1 MIRRPPRSTRTDTLV
16 PYTPLFRS
24 EDEGKAI
31 GPWAEPIAPELL
43 RKGLQAMIKTR
54 IFDARMVIAQR
65 QKKMS
70 FLIQSLGGK
79 AIGVAPML
87 ALSQGGMFFPSL
99 SQQNLLVPPDVPF
112 SSENP
117 RVGKEGVTT
126 VKSL

>member
-70 FLIQSLGGK
+70 FYMQSLGEE
-79 AIGVAPML
+79 AIGVAQML
-87 ALSQGGMFFPSL
+87 ALSKGDMCFPSYR
-99 SQQNLLVPPDVPF
+99 QQNLLIAQDVPLF
-112 SSENP
+112 DKIG
-117 RVGKEGVTT
+117 RAHV
-126 VKSL
+126 